1 MDSLLYVM
9 QKFMKKKKTT
19 PLNPRNPGVYD
30 HIPVEHFGYYQFYN
44 IVNNMCWNSL
54 HLNFDKHL

>member
-1 MDSLLYVM
+1 MKSMDSLLYVM

-44 IVNNMCWNSL
+44 IVNNMC
-54 HLNFDKHL
+54 